1 MPLQT
6 DFAATSRVDSDV
18 VSRFARSCRALGL
31 SVHDRRRPPDLP
43 AARSGFAELTRI
55 AREQCDAWTGLGAA
69 GGDTSRH
76 ASSKASGRTVKTAW
90 RVAASRSSLATGDLT
105 FSYETGLYLQFRR
118 DGPDDFALASA
129 GHPLRRPATTWP
141 RTRSWGSTH
150 HPPAAL
156 ARGAVGPGGM
166 YYRPSAGRTWCDCSP
181 RWSTTR
187 RWTRRMR
194 MPCAVALGTALAR
207 LGMFAPA
214 LSYLEEPAGPVDVAA
229 VDGTLVKALSLR
241 AQGEDLDGR
250 RRARR
255 ALRRQPRERRGRD
268 AISDTSFGIVPTTA
282 ARIEARSDPWDPETE
297 PTETDFV
304 DPGAKERK
312 AHLLIEA
319 EAELAEFIG
328 LEEVKY
334 QVARLKSSVAMAI
347 RRQDRGLTVAH
358 RTNHLVFAGPPG
370 TGKTTIARVVAK
382 IYCGLGILKK
392 ETVREVHRA
401 DLIGQHIGETEAKTN
416 GIIDSALDGV
426 LFLDEAYALVSTGA
440 KNDFGLVAIDT
451 LLARMENDRDRLV
464 VIVAGYRK
472 DLDAFLDTNEGLR
485 SRFTRSIDFPSYSPH
500 ELVGDRDARWPRS
513 ETASSSPPPSTIWS
527 RCSLS
532 SPPQPLPM
540 PTVSQRR
547 SLDIAG
553 NGRFVRNLVERSEEE
568 REYRLDHSDTE
579 EFTDDEL
586 MTITDDDVS
595 ELRHPV
601 AARPRSDGAAM
612 SDPDN
617 QDRREFTS
625 RTPVNEN
632 PDRVVYRRGFVTR
645 HQVSGWRFI
654 MRRIASGVAL
664 HDTRMLVDPLRTQS
678 AQFSS
683 APWCSSPGCR
693 LLRLLAD
700 PARRGGG

>member
-1 MPLQT
+1 MPLPT

-18 VSRFARSCRALGL
+18 VSRFATCCRALGL

-55 AREQCDAWTGLGAA
+55 AREQCDAWTGLAA
-69 GGDTSRH
+69 AGDTSARVIE
-76 ASSKASGRTVKTAW
+76 AVWRTVKSAGVLQ
-90 RVAASRSSLATGDLT
+90 REVDLADGDLV
-105 FSYETGLYLQFRR
+105 FDYDTGLYLQFAATT
-118 DGPDDFALASA
+118 PDDFALAYAVTLSDSGDYA
-129 GHPLRRPATTWP
+129 AADELVDPLIARRP
-141 RTRSWGSTH
+141 SW
-150 HPPAAL
+150 L
-156 ARGAVGPGGM
+156 EARWVRVAM
-166 YYRPSAGRTWCDCSP
+166 YYRTE
-181 RWSTTR
+181 RWSDVVRLLTPIVNDTKLNEKYAH
-187 RWTRRMR
+187 
-194 MPCAVALGTALAR
+194 AVRIALGTALAR

-214 LSYLEEPAGPVDVAA
+214 LSYLEDPSGPVAVAA
-229 VDGTLVKALSLR
+229 VDGALAKALSLR
-241 AQGEDLDGR
+241 AQGEDLD
-250 RRARR
+250 A
-255 ALRRQPRERRGRD
+255 ADVLAELYAANPENEEVEA
-268 AISDTSFGIVPTTA
+268 AISDTSYGIVPTTA

-347 RRQDRGLTVAH
+347 RRQERGLTVAN

-451 LLARMENDRDRLV
+451 LLARMENDRERLV

-500 ELVGDRDARWPRS
+500 ELVEIAMRMAEKRDSVFEPAALTHMES
-513 ETASSSPPPSTIWS
+513 LFGQLASVTTPDANG
-527 RCSLS
+527 
-532 SPPQPLPM
+532 
-540 PTVSQRR
+540 VERR
-547 SLDIAG
+547 NLDIAG

-568 REYRLDHSDTE
+568 REFRLDHSDTD

-586 MTITDDDVS
+586 MTITDQDVTKSAIPLLRGLGLAVS
-595 ELRHPV
+595 E
-601 AARPRSDGAAM
+601 
-612 SDPDN
+612 
-617 QDRREFTS
+617 
-625 RTPVNEN
+625 
-632 PDRVVYRRGFVTR
+632 
-645 HQVSGWRFI
+645 
-654 MRRIASGVAL
+654 
-664 HDTRMLVDPLRTQS
+664 
-678 AQFSS
+678 
-683 APWCSSPGCR
+683 
-693 LLRLLAD
+693 
-700 PARRGGG
+700 